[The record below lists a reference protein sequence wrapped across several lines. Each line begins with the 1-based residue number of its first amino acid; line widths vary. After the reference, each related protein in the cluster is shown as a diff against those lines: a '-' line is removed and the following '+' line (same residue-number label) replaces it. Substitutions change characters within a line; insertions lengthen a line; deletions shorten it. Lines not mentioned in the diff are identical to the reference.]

1 MRHGASLAPGPS
13 RAREVA
19 LRRYE
24 SAIGAAVDTVPT
36 PALLVNLDA
45 LEANIARMAASF
57 AELPA
62 ELRPH
67 IKVHKCPEIARRQI
81 EAGAVGVATAT
92 VREAVAMAEAG
103 IEDVLVA
110 NQVVGAE
117 KIAALLDLDE
127 AIRVTVAVD
136 DPGNIADLSAMA
148 VAAGRQLE
156 VLVELDIGQ
165 FRCGARDAVTALRLA
180 EQAASSPGLRV
191 RGMQGYEGHCMLEPD
206 HDTRRAMASEAI
218 AALLAAVDVLEA
230 AGIPCETVSGGGTGT
245 WFITGANPRVDEVQA
260 GSYALMDAFH
270 GDLVPGGFEVAM
282 TVLAT
287 AISRHDRTV
296 ILDAGRKAVGVDH
309 VAPRVLDG
317 HGAEVRFVAEEHT
330 LLDFPGTPP
339 FAVGDRVRLVSGYG
353 PTTANLHDAFLV
365 VRGETVVDAWP
376 ITARGFLPRGG

>member
-1 MRHGASLAPGPS
+1 MNPGAPLAPGPS
-13 RAREVA
+13 RAREAA

-24 SAIGAAVDTVPT
+24 TAIGAVLDAVTT
-36 PALLVNLDA
+36 PALLVDLEA
-45 LEANIARMAASF
+45 LESNIDRMARSF
-57 AELPA
+57 AEMPS

-67 IKVHKCPEIARRQI
+67 IKVHKCPEIARRQV
-81 EAGAVGVATAT
+81 EAGAIGVATAT

-103 IEDVLVA
+103 IRDVLVA

-117 KIAALLDLDE
+117 KIAALLELDE
-127 AIRVTVAVD
+127 GVRVTVAVD
-136 DPGNIADLSAMA
+136 SPANIADLSAMA
-148 VAAGRQLE
+148 SARGRQLE
-156 VLVELDIGQ
+156 ILVELDIGQ
-165 FRCGARDAVTALRLA
+165 YRCGARDAATALHLG
-180 EQAASSPGLRV
+180 EQVAASPGLRV

-206 HDTRRAMASEAI
+206 QDTRREMATEAI
-218 AALLAAVDVLEA
+218 AKLLDAVDVLEA

-296 ILDAGRKAVGVDH
+296 VLDAGRKAIGVDH
-309 VAPRVLDG
+309 AAPRVVGEDG
-317 HGAEVRFVAEEHT
+317 ASVRFVAEEHT
-330 LLDFPGTPP
+330 LLDFPGPPP
-339 FAVGDRVRLVSGYG
+339 FDVGDRVRLVAGYG

-365 VRGETVVDAWP
+365 VRDDTVIDAWP
-376 ITARGFLPRGG
+376 ITARGFVP